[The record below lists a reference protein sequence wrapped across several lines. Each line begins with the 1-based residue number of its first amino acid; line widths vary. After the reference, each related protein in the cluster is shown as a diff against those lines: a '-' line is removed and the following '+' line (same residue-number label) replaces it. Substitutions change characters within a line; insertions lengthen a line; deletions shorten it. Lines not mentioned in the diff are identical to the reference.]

1 LNRFVPEGL
10 DSVPIDFI
18 AKSIAALGFN
28 CVRLPYS
35 LESFYRDPKVNT
47 FLLYA
52 NKELQ
57 DLSSMQLFDKV
68 ISILTQTGLMVIL
81 SNHVSGA
88 RACCSLKDYN
98 GLWYN
103 TSYSQRSF
111 FEALKGMTKRY

>member
-1 LNRFVPEGL
+1 LAN
-10 DSVPIDFI
+10 
-18 AKSIAALGFN
+18 SIAALGFN

-35 LESFYRDPKVNT
+35 LELFFRNPKVNT

-57 DLSSMQLFDKV
+57 GLTSLELLDEV
-68 ISILTQTGLMVIL
+68 IKTLTNTGLMVIL

-88 RACCSLKDYN
+88 RACCSANDFN

-103 TSYSQRSF
+103 ASYSQRSF